1 MATLSEPW
9 KQCQTPLGSIPVRL
23 QQLPHLTVI
32 LFDAGDRTI
41 WRIILEGRLEAVRP
55 GCRVS
60 VSMGASENLIAEHTQ
75 ASGTRI
81 RPAPP
86 HIAARVPPA
95 DRSAKS

>member
-9 KQCQTPLGSIPVRL
+9 KLCQTPLGSIPVRL
-23 QQLPHLTVI
+23 QQLLHQAAI
-32 LFDAGDRTI
+32 LLDAGDSTI

-55 GCRVS
+55 GCRIS
-60 VSMGASENLIAEHTQ
+60 VSMGVSENLIAEHTQ

-86 HIAARVPPA
+86 HIAARVRPA
-95 DRSAKS
+95 ARSAKS